1 MTKIVVDAVMRSK
14 LGNLAEEIQFT
25 DESGRVLGNFTPWPN
40 GPQREPQISEDE
52 IQRRFREGGG
62 RSLAEILG
70 DLDKRA

>member
-1 MTKIVVDAVMRSK
+1 MTRIVIDAATRSK
-14 LGNLAEEIQFT
+14 LGNLAEAVQFT
-25 DESGRVLGNFTPWPN
+25 DESGRVLGNFTPWPD
-40 GPQREPQISEDE
+40 GPKREPQISEEE